1 MSDEFFGDGDAGGDP
16 NMRGSRIFSFGK
28 KVLDRGDELGRAVLE
43 SSDKAKSEAVR
54 MMAREVRNY
63 LEELK
68 LKEDL
73 LRLMTKHSLEVN
85 VSLSLKP
92 LADAM
97 ENVEQNT
104 SSGKGESVTGADHD
118 SGMSAAPSPEETLD

>member
-1 MSDEFFGDGDAGGDP
+1 MSEEFFGDGGSGGDP
-16 NMRGSRIFSFGK
+16 SVRGSRIFSFGK

-73 LRLMTKHSLEVN
+73 LRMMTKHSLEVN
-85 VSLSLKP
+85 VSFSLKP

-97 ENVEQNT
+97 KESNEASSEADDQVADDSDHSGT
-104 SSGKGESVTGADHD
+104 SSEDLHGKTAD
-118 SGMSAAPSPEETLD
+118 

>member
-1 MSDEFFGDGDAGGDP
+1 
-16 NMRGSRIFSFGK
+16 
-28 KVLDRGDELGRAVLE
+28 
-43 SSDKAKSEAVR
+43 

-73 LRLMTKHSLEVN
+73 LRMMTKHSLEVN
-85 VSLSLKP
+85 VSFSLKP

-97 ENVEQNT
+97 KESNEASSEADDQVADDSDHSGT
-104 SSGKGESVTGADHD
+104 SSENLHGKTAD
-118 SGMSAAPSPEETLD
+118 